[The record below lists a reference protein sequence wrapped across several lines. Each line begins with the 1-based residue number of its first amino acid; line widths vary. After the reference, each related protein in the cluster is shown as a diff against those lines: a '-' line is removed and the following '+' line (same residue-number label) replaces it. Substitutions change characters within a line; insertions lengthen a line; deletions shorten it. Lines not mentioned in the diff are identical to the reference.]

1 MALCMGDVLLGF
13 PQHDAL
19 VDDMAVLADRI
30 SRNRELA
37 GLHYPSDTRAGKELA
52 GNILPLL
59 KLPLPST
66 GGTTSPGPTWYQLAF
81 QAARAEWDPAN
92 Q

>member
-1 MALCMGDVLLGF
+1 M
-13 PQHDAL
+13 

-52 GNILPLL
+52 GNIFPLL
-59 KLPLPST
+59 KLPLPTT
-66 GGTTSPGPTWYQLAF
+66 GGTTSPGQSWYQLAV

-92 Q
+92 Y